1 MKGLIMNRIERDK
14 LVEIYYNEV
23 LEKFLKPIIEKKVTI
38 HLVTEMSRV
47 IEVADKEDITIK
59 IITQPTNFIW
69 ISVLCRLSHSSAEFH
84 LSYNDVFPTVINNL
98 SYSDYTGTNNEV
110 KETLNS
116 VDKSFHKFTA
126 YKVNDKNELVSSYF
140 GRPKTDYLT
149 WMLTEL
155 MYASD
160 SYSDDEELAY
170 NKYEL
175 WNVKHWDSFKTVLDK
190 NPESTKYFIDENGN
204 LIFILNKEKFVLLR
218 EGNEWI
224 N

>member
-38 HLVTEMSRV
+38 PLVTEMSRV
-47 IEVADKEDITIK
+47 IEVADKEDITIN
-59 IITQPTNFIW
+59 IITQPTDFIW

-84 LSYNDVFPTVINNL
+84 LSYNNVFPTVINNL

-160 SYSDDEELAY
+160 TYSDDEELAY

>member
-59 IITQPTNFIW
+59 IITQPTNVIW

-116 VDKSFHKFTA
+116 VDKLFYKFTA
-126 YKVNDKNELVSSYF
+126 YKVNNKNELVSSFF

-160 SYSDDEELAY
+160 TYSDDDELAY

>member
-140 GRPKTDYLT
+140 GRTKTDYLT

-160 SYSDDEELAY
+160 TYSDDEELAY

>member
-14 LVEIYYNEV
+14 LVEIYNNEI

-59 IITQPTNFIW
+59 IITQPTNVIW

-116 VDKSFHKFTA
+116 VDESFHKFTA

-160 SYSDDEELAY
+160 TYSDDEELAY

-175 WNVKHWDSFKTVLDK
+175 WNVKHWDSFKTVLYK

-218 EGNEWI
+218 EGNEWK

>member
-59 IITQPTNFIW
+59 IITQPTNVIW

-116 VDKSFHKFTA
+116 VDKLFYKFTA
-126 YKVNDKNELVSSYF
+126 YKVNNKNELVSSFF

-160 SYSDDEELAY
+160 TYSNDDELAY

-218 EGNEWI
+218 EGDEWI

>member
-1 MKGLIMNRIERDK
+1 MDRIERDK

-38 HLVTEMSRV
+38 PLVTEMSRV

-84 LSYNDVFPTVINNL
+84 LSYNNVFPTVINNL

-110 KETLNS
+110 KETLKS
-116 VDKSFHKFTA
+116 VDKSFYKFTA
-126 YKVNDKNELVSSYF
+126 YKVNDKNELVSSFF

-160 SYSDDEELAY
+160 TYSDDDELAY

-175 WNVKHWDSFKTVLDK
+175 WNVKHWDTLKTLLDE

-204 LIFILNKEKFVLLR
+204 LIFILNKEKFILLK
-218 EGNEWI
+218 EGNEWK

>member
-59 IITQPTNFIW
+59 IITQPTNVIW
-69 ISVLCRLSHSSAEFH
+69 ISVLCRLSHSSAGFH

-116 VDKSFHKFTA
+116 VDKLFYKFTA
-126 YKVNDKNELVSSYF
+126 YKVNNKNELVSSFF

-149 WMLTEL
+149 WMLTKL

-160 SYSDDEELAY
+160 TYSDDDELAY

>member
-59 IITQPTNFIW
+59 IINQPTNVIW

-116 VDKSFHKFTA
+116 VDKLFYKFTA
-126 YKVNDKNELVSSYF
+126 YKVNNKNELVSSFF

-160 SYSDDEELAY
+160 TYSDDDELAY

>member
-38 HLVTEMSRV
+38 PLVTEMSRV
-47 IEVADKEDITIK
+47 IEVADKEDITIN
-59 IITQPTNFIW
+59 IITQPTDFIW

-84 LSYNDVFPTVINNL
+84 LSYNNVFPTVINNL

-140 GRPKTDYLT
+140 GRSKTDYLT

-160 SYSDDEELAY
+160 TYSDYEELAY

>member
-59 IITQPTNFIW
+59 IITQPTNVIW

-116 VDKSFHKFTA
+116 VDKLFYKFTA
-126 YKVNDKNELVSSYF
+126 YKVNNKNELVSSFF

-160 SYSDDEELAY
+160 TYSNDDELAY

>member
-59 IITQPTNFIW
+59 IITQPTNVIW

-116 VDKSFHKFTA
+116 VDKLFYKFTA
-126 YKVNDKNELVSSYF
+126 YKVNNKNELVSSFF

-149 WMLTEL
+149 WMLTKL

-160 SYSDDEELAY
+160 TYSDDDELAY

>member
-1 MKGLIMNRIERDK
+1 MNRIERDK

-116 VDKSFHKFTA
+116 VDKSFYKFTA
-126 YKVNDKNELVSSYF
+126 YKVNNKNELVSSFF
-140 GRPKTDYLT
+140 GRPKTEYLT

-160 SYSDDEELAY
+160 TYSDDDELAY

>member
-1 MKGLIMNRIERDK
+1 MKGLIMNRI
-14 LVEIYYNEV
+14 LVKIYYNEV

-59 IITQPTNFIW
+59 IITQPTNVIW

-116 VDKSFHKFTA
+116 VDKLFYKFTA
-126 YKVNDKNELVSSYF
+126 YKVNNKNELVSSFF

-160 SYSDDEELAY
+160 TYSDDDELAY